1 LQIFGQV
8 SRKEKNVMSASEKIN
23 KGMANADP
31 EAILADLVKM
41 ARRLKS
47 EEEAECIKAA
57 QDYPEFPYV
66 PTITFD
72 IPKEGSPMRKLLEI
86 LAEFLFGLNNAYKM
100 HFKVD
105 ISIVSITRDKITV
118 IIEENHPDS
127 DEEELVWGIR
137 NGFLIFLQ
145 DIIPCDFFQAVY
157 FNKSK
162 RKYALEYL
170 LPFYGEV
177 QEDLWCP
184 IRVIEENLSPFREK
198 FRPVIKELSNKLE

>member
-1 LQIFGQV
+1 
-8 SRKEKNVMSASEKIN
+8 MSDNGEIN
-23 KGMANADP
+23 KEMANADP
-31 EAILADLVKM
+31 EAIMEDLAKM
-41 ARRLKS
+41 ARMLKS
-47 EEEAECIKAA
+47 EEEADCIKAA
-57 QDYPEFPYV
+57 KEYPEYPYV

-72 IPKEGSPMRKLLEI
+72 IPKKGSPMQKLVEI
-86 LAEFLFGLNNAYKM
+86 LAEFLFSLNNAYRIHLKI
-100 HFKVD
+100 D

-118 IIEENHPDS
+118 IIEENQLDS

-145 DIIPCDFFQAVY
+145 DIIPCDFFQAVN

-177 QEDLWCP
+177 QEDLLCP

-198 FRPVIKELSNKLE
+198 FRPAIKELWNKLE